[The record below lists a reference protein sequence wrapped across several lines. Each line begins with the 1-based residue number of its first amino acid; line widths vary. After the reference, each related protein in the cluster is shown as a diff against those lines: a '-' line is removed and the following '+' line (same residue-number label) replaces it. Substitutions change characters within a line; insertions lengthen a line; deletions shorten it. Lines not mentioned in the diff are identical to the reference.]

1 MTRTMTSA
9 DFQQVVD
16 TVKQFESGYLRDLAT
31 IIEDTLKS
39 RKKQD
44 RQNAIAEIHKIAV
57 NAGIPIQELLNMKID
72 SKTGRTNGPAPIKY
86 QHPNDNTLTWSGRGR
101 MPLWLEKEEKAGK
114 SREDFLI
121 NQA

>member
-16 TVKQFESGYLRDLAT
+16 TVKQFESGYLRDLST
-31 IIEDTLKS
+31 IIDDVLKS

-44 RQNAIAEIHKIAV
+44 RQNAIAEIHKIAN
-57 NAGIPIQELLNMKID
+57 NAGIPIKELLNMKID
-72 SKTGRTNGPAPIKY
+72 GRTGVRGPAPIKY
-86 QHPNDNTLTWSGRGR
+86 QHPSDSTLTWTGRGR
-101 MPLWLEKEEKAGK
+101 MPLWLEKEEEAGK
-114 SREDFLI
+114 SRDDFLI